1 MFLIVTLMLQV
12 TQYLISC
19 TQCLLREQRD
29 KDSLC
34 SMAMWSLE
42 MLFCIYK
49 SFYEPSEDKAI

>member
-1 MFLIVTLMLQV
+1 MLQV